1 VTCHNCRIECKKAGF
16 FGRERIQR
24 YQCRQCGKKFSAIP
38 ERPLDDMR
46 VPLDKAVQI
55 VGMLVEGMTVR
66 GCERLTGVHRDTIL
80 RLLETVSRKCAI
92 LHDAKINHIRVN
104 SVQLDE
110 VCTRVRVLQRHAEH
124 ENEGDQY
131 ALTAIAKETKLILA
145 YHVGR
150 RNEDSA
156 FAIMQELSDKVW
168 GRFQLTTDGFAGY
181 RAAAKC
187 LLSDRVDYAQQIKTF
202 GAPLDSFGNEL
213 RYTPRRCIGVRT
225 KKIFG
230 TPYDRLITTSH
241 AERNNLNVRHFN
253 RRFTRLTLGYSKKI
267 MNLRFA
273 VALFVTH
280 YNFCRIHSA
289 LKKKSLKGKTPAM
302 AAKLTDH
309 QWTIEELLTT
319 PPVDKK

>member
-1 VTCHNCRIECKKAGF
+1 
-16 FGRERIQR
+16 
-24 YQCRQCGKKFSAIP
+24 
-38 ERPLDDMR
+38 LDDHR

-55 VGMLVEGMTVR
+55 IGMLVEGMTIR

-92 LHDAKINHIRVN
+92 LHDDKISHIRVN

-110 VCTRVRVLQRHAEH
+110 VCTRVRVLQRHAQH
-124 ENEGDQY
+124 VNEGDQY
-131 ALTAIAKETKLILA
+131 AFTAIAKETKLILA

-150 RNEDSA
+150 RNEESA
-156 FAIMQELSDKVW
+156 YSIIQELAAKVW
-168 GRFQLTTDGFAGY
+168 GRFQLTTDGFEGFKTAAG
-181 RAAAKC
+181 A
-187 LLSDRVDYAQQIKTF
+187 LLADRVDYAQQIKTF
-202 GAPLDSFGNEL
+202 GLPLDKFGNEV
-213 RYTPRRCIGVRT
+213 RYSPRRCIGVRT
-225 KKIFG
+225 TKIFG

-280 YNFCRIHSA
+280 HNFCRKHSA
-289 LKKKSLKGKTPAM
+289 LDGKTPAM

-309 QWTIEELLTT
+309 QWTIEELLTGGNPISST
-319 PPVDKK
+319 I